1 MNENKSLTLNGLN
14 LQNFLFL
21 LLSFGMMGV
30 SLYLTNHYFQTMFPD
45 GLAQSSSLCD
55 ISDYFSCDK
64 TTRSIFGTILGVPTS
79 FFGVL
84 LGLMGMITSLTNS
97 AAIERNTKLFFIVNA
112 LGCLFLL
119 GYSLISLGSLC
130 PMCTAYYVF
139 SFAALALLLKYSKL
153 GNRFEPQVFVPF
165 SVAMLILSGIIGY
178 QVSSKSEKNVQ
189 LTNSYIKQ
197 FEALKDYGDPTIES
211 PFKLHAATEKFAD
224 APIRISVFSDFQCPY
239 CQKVG
244 EQMIPIIAEFK
255 ENINIQY
262 MFYPLD
268 KSCNEKMEGSM
279 HAYACQAAYLAACDK
294 DKFVAVHDYIFENQ
308 SSISAE
314 NLKLWEE
321 KFELSGCFDN
331 EVNKAHIQQTMKT
344 GAQFGLRSTPT
355 IIINGKKIEGLIP
368 TIHLREILKTLI
380 K

>member
-139 SFAALALLLKYSKL
+139 SFAALALLLKHSKL

-294 DKFVAVHDYIFENQ
+294 DKFVAAHDYIFENQ